1 MLCCVWRGVVKKGKG
16 EGMSEGE
23 EKEGTALARC
33 EELWSE
39 FARVPRSAR
48 ERPGVARLCT
58 MCVQALLVAQAW
70 DRGCAYVVCSGEGA
84 SAGSEGHA
92 AVRPTPGH
100 MDALLHSVAGTAQ
113 SLAARPEYAGTARA
127 ACLADVAH
135 AAERTRA
142 QLPPFE
148 PATVGGCADA
158 VLACV
163 RPAVCYSTDATAED
177 AGTALLQHREDDE
190 EKDDDDDEEKEEL
203 EAMLLHMDGGG
214 DAVVVRV
221 CEDGAVE
228 VPERVTRMDTPFL
241 AHYFM

>member
-1 MLCCVWRGVVKKGKG
+1 
-16 EGMSEGE
+16 MSEGE
-23 EKEGTALARC
+23 EKEGTALSKC
-33 EELWSE
+33 EELWGE

-70 DRGCAYVVCSGEGA
+70 DSGCAYVVCSGEGA

-92 AVRPTPGH
+92 AVRPTPAH

-113 SLAARPEYAGTARA
+113 SLAARAEYAGTARA
-127 ACLADVAH
+127 ARLADVAH
-135 AAERTRA
+135 AAERTLA
-142 QLPPFE
+142 QLPRFE

-177 AGTALLQHREDDE
+177 AGTALLQHSRDEKKEKEE
-190 EKDDDDDEEKEEL
+190 EKDEKEEESEEL